1 MKKKLFSIL
10 FFYFACWVF
19 SQSLEDRQAIIRSN
33 NEETISLMQKQI
45 QAFSVDKKQKIDNF
59 LNKNPEVLKRYEKD
73 GVIYEIAD
81 ISPFGT
87 PIYYKTLN
95 EGSSKTIQASSL
107 YTGGEL
113 GLEINGENMV
123 AGVWDSGL
131 VLPTHVEFAGGKIT
145 VGDGVQKVNSHSTH
159 VAGTIAAK
167 GIDPK
172 AKGIAPESSIISYDW
187 INDFD
192 EMSNFAANGYLV
204 SNHSYGQASIDNN
217 KFVLP
222 TLYFGSYMKSAYQ
235 ADLIT
240 YANKNYQIV
249 QAAGNDRANAWYIN
263 PHKKGY
269 ELITTTGVSK
279 NVLTVAAVEELLNYT
294 KPSDVKMSTFSSP
307 GPTDD
312 GRIKPN
318 ISAKGVKVYSTYDNP
333 DNKSYIEL
341 PGTSM
346 ATPAI
351 TGAVLLLQQ
360 HYKNLNAVYM
370 RSATV
375 RGLLQHTALEAG
387 AFDGPD
393 YSFGWGL
400 ANVKASAE
408 AITNNKNTSLV
419 EENILENNKT
429 YTKIISI
436 EDDKKP
442 LIVSISWTDLPAK
455 NYNFDETDPDVV
467 YLVNDLDV
475 RVTDPS
481 GKIYYP
487 WKLDGKKPWLSATQG
502 DNIVDNFERIDIPN
516 PKKGIYTITVSHKG
530 NLQEIDASGNQ
541 IIGNQE
547 YSLIITSSGLNL
559 NPKAPLK
566 LEANQLYPNP
576 AKDILNIFIKSAGKY
591 EIYDVTGKF
600 IQSGELL
607 EGENTIKVSNLS
619 AGVYFFKSKT
629 GSKSHTQKIIIL

>member
-10 FFYFACWVF
+10 FFYFACWMF

-33 NEETISLMQKQI
+33 NEETISFMQKQI

-59 LNKNPEVLKRYEKD
+59 LNKNPEILKRYEKD
-73 GVIYEIAD
+73 DVIYEIAD

-123 AGVWDSGL
+123 AGVWDAGL

-187 INDFD
+187 KNDFD

-204 SNHSYGQASIDNN
+204 SNHSYGQGTIDNN

-222 TLYFGSYMKSAYQ
+222 TLYFGSYMQSAYE
-235 ADLIT
+235 ADLVT

-269 ELITTTGVSK
+269 ELITSTAVSK

-455 NYNFDETDPDVV
+455 NYNFDETDPDIV

-629 GSKSHTQKIIIL
+629 GSKSNTQKIIIL